1 MVRGRPSNNQALN
14 SLFLRTFVYTLHL
27 NLPACWVLI
36 SQKKRENTMDLKRLF
51 SGTVAVSLLLAGCG
65 EPGYPDHLHVQRIDQ
80 PDLKAMLITPESPDK
95 VLPTVIVV
103 GGSDGG
109 LNSATTAAQA
119 FAEQGV
125 AALAVGYFGMPGLPE
140 TLNRIP
146 LEYFDAALQ
155 YIDTSAQLSRNQC
168 QKVAIIGSS
177 RGAELA
183 LLLGANY
190 ADYGP
195 VMAVSPSSHVW
206 GAVQDSDAAA
216 WTLNGQPL
224 NYVPRHSQ
232 PDYSAK
238 RFVGREYFK
247 QDLQHPDALAARIA
261 IDSIQ
266 TELLLF
272 AGADDQL
279 WPSAQMAKAI
289 AAELKQTAPQSRVT
303 SVIYP
308 AAGHVITPGLP
319 ANLTE
324 VALKGG
330 QKLVLGGQPE
340 ANARAQQD
348 ILKRA
353 VHAIKHPVCY
363 DSNATFNRS
372 KLDELDQ
379 FIKTT
384 HTSSMVLM
392 RSGEV
397 VFEFGDIHQK
407 HTIHSIRK
415 AMLNSLYGI
424 YVERGV
430 IDLNATLTELGID
443 DITPLTA
450 TEKTAT
456 LRQLL
461 QSRSGVY
468 LPSAATSDGMLSAM
482 PARGQFKPGEQYVY
496 NNWDFNVAGAI
507 FEKLTGESIYTA
519 FQREIA
525 KPLGMQ
531 DFAGNY
537 TTIDNDTVLS
547 DLQVDGFYQYEPEKS
562 AFPAYHFRMSAY
574 DMALYGQLYE
584 NGGVWHG
591 QRILSRDWIEQSTT
605 SYSVTNKYM
614 DFGYGMLWN
623 VINANDKR
631 PDKAFFHTGVG
642 IHMLGVYPASDLV
655 FVHRVQ
661 TESDYEFDQ
670 QNLYNIIGRVFDALE
685 TAE

>member
-1 MVRGRPSNNQALN
+1 MRLKCLCCAAL
-14 SLFLRTFVYTLHL
+14 
-27 NLPACWVLI
+27 A
-36 SQKKRENTMDLKRLF
+36 
-51 SGTVAVSLLLAGCG
+51 GSLLLTGCG
-65 EPGYPDHLHVQRIDQ
+65 EPGYPDHLQVQRIEQ
-80 PDLKAMLITPESPDK
+80 PDLQAMLIMPKNPGK

-109 LNSATTAAQA
+109 LNSASTAAQA
-119 FAEQGV
+119 FAEQGI

-155 YIDTSAQLSRNQC
+155 YIDASAQLSRNHC

-183 LLLGANY
+183 LLLGANF
-190 ADYGP
+190 AGYGP

-206 GAVQDSDAAA
+206 GAVQDSNAAA

-247 QDLQHPDALAARIA
+247 QDLQHPDAVTAKIA
-261 IDSIQ
+261 VSSVQ
-266 TELLLF
+266 SELLLF

-279 WPSAQMAKAI
+279 WPSAQMTEAI
-289 AAELKQTAPQSRVT
+289 SAEFQQSGLQSRVT

-308 AAGHVITPGLP
+308 AAGHVITPGLS

-324 VALKGG
+324 AALNNG
-330 QKLVLGGQPE
+330 QTLVLGGQPD

-363 DSNATFNRS
+363 DSNAAFNRN
-372 KLDELDQ
+372 KLNQLTE
-379 FIKTT
+379 FVKTT
-384 HTSSMVLM
+384 GTSSMVLM
-392 RSGEV
+392 RAGEV
-397 VFEFGDIHQK
+397 VFEYGDIHQK

-415 AMLNSLYGI
+415 AMLNSLFGI
-424 YVERGV
+424 YIERGV
-430 IDLNATLTELGID
+430 INLDATLAELNIN

-450 TEKTAT
+450 IEQEAT

-461 QSRSGVY
+461 QSRSGIY
-468 LPSAATSDGMLSAM
+468 LPAAATSEGMLAAM
-482 PARGQFKPGEQYVY
+482 PSRGQFKPGEQYVY

-507 FEKLTGESIYTA
+507 FEKLTGESIYAA
-519 FQREIA
+519 FKREIA
-525 KPLGMQ
+525 APLGMR
-531 DFAGNY
+531 DYNGSY
-537 TTIDNDTVLS
+537 TTIDNDTDIATLT
-547 DLQVDGFYQYEPEKS
+547 VDGFYQYEPEKS

-584 NGGVWHG
+584 NFGVWNG
-591 QRILSRDWIEQSTT
+591 QRILSREWIEQSTT
-605 SYSVTNKYM
+605 SYSVTNQYM

-631 PDKAFFHTGVG
+631 PNHAFYHTGVG
-642 IHMLGVYPASDLV
+642 IHMLGVYPGSDLV

-661 TESDYEFDQ
+661 TETEYEFDQ
-670 QNLYNIIGRVFDALE
+670 QNLYRIIGGVFNALE
-685 TAE
+685 MAAEK